1 MSEKKNISKKE
12 LRRRKRKRALMIKTG
27 ILCVLLVIFGI
38 GIWALAGGTEKIQQK
53 AQKKEDQKTAEVDGS
68 VSSDSTGSAEAPTT
82 KAQIMAEADALAQT
96 YDYDGAIEKLQSVE
110 GAATDADIITKVAE
124 YTSTRDACVRVNVN
138 EVTHIFYHSLV
149 VDPQKAFYQD
159 NAQTAGF
166 CQWMTTVDEFNAIT
180 QQMYDRGYV
189 MVSINDLVKKTVDDD
204 GTVHYEEG
212 DIYLPEGKKA
222 FVLSLD
228 DLSYYHSYDGRGI
241 ASKMV
246 VGDDGKPTCEYI
258 QDDGTV
264 VTGAYDCIPLMDQ
277 FIEAHPDAVYH
288 NARGTVA
295 LTGYDGILGYRT
307 DGDYK
312 TREDLTDDQVAWLDA
327 HPDFDWDKECEE
339 AKKVADAIK
348 ADGWTFASHTW
359 GHIRVGDKPIE
370 TIQADTEKWLTYVA
384 PLIGGSDIII
394 FAHGQDL
401 SDWHD
406 YTMDNEKF
414 AYLKSQGFN
423 ISEIHRTEPYVYS
436 QMIAGKDAK
445 TFGEAKNS
453 WLTGTAAWTFLNVSQ
468 FILGVEPTLKGL
480 SVNPCIPK
488 NFGNF
493 TITRTFRG
501 VEYNIEVKNP
511 NNVEKGVKELIV
523 DGQSLGQ
530 TTVIPYDASKKQ
542 VFVTVQMG

>member
-1 MSEKKNISKKE
+1 MRKKNISKKE

-53 AQKKEDQKTAEVDGS
+53 AQEKEDQKTAEVDGS

-339 AKKVADAIK
+339 AKKSSRCDQSRRLDIRKPYLGPYPCRRQTDRDDPGGYREMADVCCTAHRRK
-348 ADGWTFASHTW
+348 RYHHLCTWT
-359 GHIRVGDKPIE
+359 
-370 TIQADTEKWLTYVA
+370 
-384 PLIGGSDIII
+384 GS
-394 FAHGQDL
+394 
-401 SDWHD
+401 
-406 YTMDNEKF
+406 
-414 AYLKSQGFN
+414 
-423 ISEIHRTEPYVYS
+423 
-436 QMIAGKDAK
+436 
-445 TFGEAKNS
+445 
-453 WLTGTAAWTFLNVSQ
+453 
-468 FILGVEPTLKGL
+468 
-480 SVNPCIPK
+480 
-488 NFGNF
+488 
-493 TITRTFRG
+493 FR
-501 VEYNIEVKNP
+501 
-511 NNVEKGVKELIV
+511 LARLH
-523 DGQSLGQ
+523 DGQ
-530 TTVIPYDASKKQ
+530 
-542 VFVTVQMG
+542 

>member
-27 ILCVLLVIFGI
+27 ILSVLLVIFGI

-53 AQKKEDQKTAEVDGS
+53 AQEKEDQKTAEVDGS

-423 ISEIHRTEPYVYS
+423 IYCNVDSSQYFVQVRDNYLRMGRRNLDGYRLYQNLYGGGEDRTSDLFDSASVIDPQRPTDPSLY
-436 QMIAGKDAK
+436 
-445 TFGEAKNS
+445 N
-453 WLTGTAAWTFLNVSQ
+453 
-468 FILGVEPTLKGL
+468 LG
-480 SVNPCIPK
+480 
-488 NFGNF
+488 
-493 TITRTFRG
+493 
-501 VEYNIEVKNP
+501 
-511 NNVEKGVKELIV
+511 
-523 DGQSLGQ
+523 
-530 TTVIPYDASKKQ
+530 
-542 VFVTVQMG
+542 

>member
-1 MSEKKNISKKE
+1 
-12 LRRRKRKRALMIKTG
+12 
-27 ILCVLLVIFGI
+27 
-38 GIWALAGGTEKIQQK
+38 
-53 AQKKEDQKTAEVDGS
+53 
-68 VSSDSTGSAEAPTT
+68 
-82 KAQIMAEADALAQT
+82 
-96 YDYDGAIEKLQSVE
+96 
-110 GAATDADIITKVAE
+110 
-124 YTSTRDACVRVNVN
+124 
-138 EVTHIFYHSLV
+138 
-149 VDPQKAFYQD
+149 
-159 NAQTAGF
+159 
-166 CQWMTTVDEFNAIT
+166 MTTVDEFNAIT

-339 AKKVADAIK
+339 AKKSSRCDQSRRLDIRKPYLGPYPCRRQTDRDDPGGYREMADVCCTAHRRK
-348 ADGWTFASHTW
+348 RYHHLCTWT
-359 GHIRVGDKPIE
+359 
-370 TIQADTEKWLTYVA
+370 
-384 PLIGGSDIII
+384 GS
-394 FAHGQDL
+394 
-401 SDWHD
+401 
-406 YTMDNEKF
+406 
-414 AYLKSQGFN
+414 
-423 ISEIHRTEPYVYS
+423 
-436 QMIAGKDAK
+436 
-445 TFGEAKNS
+445 
-453 WLTGTAAWTFLNVSQ
+453 
-468 FILGVEPTLKGL
+468 
-480 SVNPCIPK
+480 
-488 NFGNF
+488 
-493 TITRTFRG
+493 FR
-501 VEYNIEVKNP
+501 
-511 NNVEKGVKELIV
+511 L
-523 DGQSLGQ
+523 
-530 TTVIPYDASKKQ
+530 A
-542 VFVTVQMG
+542 